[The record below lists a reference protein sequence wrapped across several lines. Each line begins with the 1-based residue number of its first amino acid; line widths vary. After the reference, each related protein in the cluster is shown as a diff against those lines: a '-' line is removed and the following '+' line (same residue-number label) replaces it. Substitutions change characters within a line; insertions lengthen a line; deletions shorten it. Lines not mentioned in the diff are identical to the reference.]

1 MGTYLITGAS
11 SGIGAACAQNLVNL
25 GHTVV
30 LVARNKEKLLSFA
43 ASLKGKCYCYSYDL
57 EDLDHIPSIFNF
69 CKKEGIKLDG
79 MIYCAG
85 IDAESPIKGCSPR
98 IWERAMKIN
107 CLAFAEMGRYF
118 YSKRYSNDHARIVAI
133 SSSSSVSCDK
143 GMGPYSASKAA
154 LNAVVRTMAQEF
166 VRRGILVNAVLPAG
180 VLTPLT
186 VTKIQKMTGQQL
198 DCKQMEQEIEANPV
212 KINEQDVQPYGLITA
227 KNLAKII
234 IYLASPDNHYM
245 TGALVPISAGLVF

>member
-11 SGIGAACAQNLVNL
+11 SGIGAACTQNLVNL

-30 LVARNKEKLLSFA
+30 LVARNEEKLKSFA
-43 ASLKGKCYCYSYDL
+43 GRLKGKYYCYPYDL
-57 EDLDHIPSIFNF
+57 EDLDHIQSIFNF
-69 CKKEGIKLDG
+69 CKKEKLKLDG

-85 IDAESPIKGCSPR
+85 IDAESPIKGCSPS

-118 YSKRYSNDHARIVAI
+118 YSKRYSNDYARIVAV
-133 SSSSSVSCDK
+133 SSSASVSCDK

-154 LNAVVRTMAQEF
+154 LNAVVKTMAQEF

-180 VLTPLT
+180 VLTPMA
-186 VTKIQKMTGQQL
+186 VQKMEKWGETTVNLEYMIKEIDQSQIL
-198 DCKQMEQEIEANPV
+198 IQESA
-212 KINEQDVQPYGLITA
+212 VQPYGIITPT
-227 KNLAKII
+227 NLAGFIM
-234 IYLASPDNHYM
+234 YLISDANRYI
-245 TGALVPISAGLVF
+245 TGALIPVSAGLVF

>member
-1 MGTYLITGAS
+1 MGAYLITGAS
-11 SGIGAACAQNLVNL
+11 SGIGAACTQELIDH

-30 LVARNKEKLLSFA
+30 LVARNQERLQSFA
-43 ASLKGKCYCYSYDL
+43 ANLGGKTYCYPYDL
-57 EDLDHIPSIFNF
+57 EDLNHIQSIFDF
-69 CKKEGIKLDG
+69 CKQKNLKLDG

-85 IDAESPIKGCSPR
+85 IDVESPIKGCSPG

-133 SSSSSVSCDK
+133 SSSASVSCDK

-154 LNAVVRTMAQEF
+154 LNAVVKTMAQEF

-180 VLTPLT
+180 VLTPMT
-186 VTKIQKMTGQQL
+186 VAKIQKMTGQQI
-198 DCKQMEQEIEANPV
+198 DYKKMEQEIEANPV
-212 KINEQDVQPYGLITA
+212 KVHERDVQPYGLITTQ
-227 KNLAKII
+227 NLAKII
-234 IYLASPDNHYM
+234 TYLVSPNNRYM
-245 TGALVPISAGLVF
+245 TGALVPVSAGLIF